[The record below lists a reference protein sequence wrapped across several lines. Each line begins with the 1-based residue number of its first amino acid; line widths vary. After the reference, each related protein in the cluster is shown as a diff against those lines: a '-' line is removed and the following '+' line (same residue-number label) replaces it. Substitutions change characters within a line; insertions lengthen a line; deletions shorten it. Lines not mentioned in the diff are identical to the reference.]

1 MLTKQSVR
9 LKKRATAV
17 LAIATSLIVSLVIAT
32 ASQAANVV
40 DVINV
45 YIAPPFV
52 QGTFLSN
59 GIAVEDFNSYSVGAC
74 PTALTI
80 GTVTGNC
87 VVQAGGLYG
96 GATASATDPT
106 PTVGGTQ
113 SKYATTGSNANGMTF
128 TLAKQSRYI
137 GFWWSAGSPTNSV
150 TFYQDNTEIVSLNS
164 ADLYSLFG
172 TAPTLDTW
180 SSLDSTL
187 NELTAVNGSKH
198 RKVRYYGNPKG
209 YASTSPSAISTVTPG
224 EPFVYVHLFAKGNL
238 SFNKV
243 KFSGTNF
250 EFDNL
255 VVAEAM
261 QTPPSPNNYVSVA
274 TLQSTQQSVT
284 YSPNGGDGTMSTQ
297 FGSTTANLSSN
308 TFTRSGYTFGGWAD
322 SAANAAAGTVAY
334 ADGTSYPFTSDITLY
349 AIWIAD
355 AVTVTETPPL
365 ASTGSNNAPL
375 FGYAGALG
383 LSLLVL
389 GGVMVAAR
397 RMQKN

>member
-1 MLTKQSVR
+1 MALV
-9 LKKRATAV
+9 
-17 LAIATSLIVSLVIAT
+17 AIASGLGLSIGAVT
-32 ASQAANVV
+32 ASQAANVI

-52 QGTFLSN
+52 QGTYLSS
-59 GIAVEDFNSYSVGAC
+59 GITVEDFNSYSAGAC
-74 PTALTI
+74 PTTLTI
-80 GTVTGNC
+80 GTVTGSC
-87 VVQAGGLYG
+87 SVGAGGVYG
-96 GATASATDPT
+96 GASAAATDST

-113 SKYATTGSNANGMTF
+113 TKYATTGSNTSGMTF
-128 TLAKQSRYI
+128 SLAKQSRYI
-137 GFWWSAGSPTNSV
+137 GFWWSAGGGGNVV
-150 TFYQDNTEIVSLNS
+150 TFYQDDTEIVSLNS
-164 ADLYSLFG
+164 QTLRDLFG
-172 TAPTLDTW
+172 TAPSSGTW
-180 SSLDSTL
+180 AGLNTSS
-187 NELTAVNGSKH
+187 NVLTAVDGSTH
-198 RKVRYYGNPKG
+198 RKVWYFGNPHG
-209 YASTSPSAISTVTPG
+209 YGSTTPTASSTETTG

-243 KFSGTNF
+243 KFSGGSF

-255 VVAEAM
+255 VVAEALQM
-261 QTPPSPNNYVSVA
+261 PPSPNNFVSVA

-308 TFTRSGYTFGGWAD
+308 AFTRSGYTFGGWAD

-389 GGVMVAAR
+389 GGAMVAAR